1 MFFILRIVTKQTIG
15 TMRVETQISDNKLQR
30 KQALRKKRHTMALA
44 TYLVPLTVALLCWHY
59 GLAPIRAVYHFAVL
73 VLIINLSILFVIHNN
88 LNLKLRDPSMT
99 VIHLSASA
107 IPMLWVMYFLESGHA
122 RAVFMMFL
130 VVAALYGILELNI
143 RRFLMVCLWILGL
156 YGILVLLL
164 WWRKPYTL
172 EFSMELIQAI
182 AFVMVMITTA
192 MLGGFIS
199 SLRTKLRK
207 RNTELHEAVERIEE
221 LLNIDSLTGVNNRR
235 HLFDVL
241 TEEINRYSRGN
252 MAFSVLLMDIDNF
265 KRIND
270 TYGHLAGDKILCRI
284 AASLSESSRIIDT
297 FGRYGGEEFL
307 IVLPQTPLEGA
318 ATKAK
323 KVRQQVESL
332 TFPGI
337 AKDLRITVSIG
348 VAEYRRDEHIDN
360 TLLRADQALYAAK
373 DKGRNRVATEDEA
386 AAGHRAQ

>member
-1 MFFILRIVTKQTIG
+1 M
-15 TMRVETQISDNKLQR
+15 ETEIPDDKLQR
-30 KQALRKKRHTMALA
+30 KQTLRNRRHAMALV

-59 GLAPIRAVYHFAVL
+59 GLAPSRAVYSFAVL
-73 VLIINLSILFVIHNN
+73 VLLINLSILFVIHKN

-99 VIHLSASA
+99 VIHLSVSA
-107 IPMLWVMYFLESGHA
+107 IPILWVMYFLEAGHA

-172 EFSMELIQAI
+172 DFSMELIQAI
-182 AFVMVMITTA
+182 AFVMVMFTTA

-199 SLRTKLRK
+199 SLRSKLRK
-207 RNTELHEAVERIEE
+207 RNTELREAVERIEE

-235 HLFDVL
+235 HLFDTL
-241 TEEINRYSRGN
+241 TEEINRCSRGN
-252 MAFSVLLMDIDNF
+252 MTFSLLLLDIDNF
-265 KRIND
+265 KKIND
-270 TYGHLAGDKILCRI
+270 TYGHLAGDEILCRI
-284 AASLSESSRIIDT
+284 AGDLSEDTRIIDT

-307 IVLPQTPLEGA
+307 MVLPQTPLKGA
-318 ATKAK
+318 TTKAE
-323 KVRQQVESL
+323 KVRRQVESL
-332 TFPGI
+332 TFPDI
-337 AKDLRITVSIG
+337 AKDVRITVSIG
-348 VAEYRRDEHIDN
+348 VAEYRQNEHIDN

-386 AAGHRAQ
+386 PAGHRAQ